1 MFAAAGSR
9 VIKYFRGKEVASYT
23 APEGVELGQILI
35 FGDQILALKHD
46 GTGMFVWNIAS
57 TGEYGEGGN
66 ADHTELDNEVS
77 FHSSFTATTVMHPAT
92 YLNKVL
98 VGSQQGELQLWN
110 IRTG

>member
-9 VIKYFRGKEVASYT
+9 VIKYFRGKEIASYM
-23 APEGVELGQILI
+23 APEGVEMGQILI
-35 FGDQILALKHD
+35 FGDQILALKAD
-46 GTGMFVWNIAS
+46 GSGMFIWNIAS
-57 TGEYGEGGN
+57 
-66 ADHTELDNEVS
+66 TELDNEVA
-77 FHSSFTATTVMHPAT
+77 FHSSFTATSLMHPAT

>member
-1 MFAAAGSR
+1 MFASAGSR
-9 VIKYFRGKEVASYT
+9 VIKYFRGKEVAEYT
-23 APEGVELGQILI
+23 ANGEELGQILL
-35 FGDQILALKHD
+35 FGEQLLALKAD
-46 GTGMFVWNIAS
+46 GSGLFVWNLTS
-57 TGEYGEGGN
+57 
-66 ADHTELDNEVS
+66 TELDNEIA